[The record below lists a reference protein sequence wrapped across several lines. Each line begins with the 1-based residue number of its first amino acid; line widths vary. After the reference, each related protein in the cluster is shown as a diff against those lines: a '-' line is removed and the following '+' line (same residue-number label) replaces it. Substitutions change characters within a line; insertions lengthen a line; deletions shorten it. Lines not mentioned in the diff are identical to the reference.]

1 MASCLVPDFPAVMM
15 ALEHLGELDR
25 RLKEE
30 KVPFSPDASHH
41 LEEIAAAVTKLEAS
55 RRSVHERLEVETI
68 ESGKVRHQLRKA
80 QDEISRDIMAD
91 VAAARESNA
100 KELELLRAD
109 LNRVS
114 ERHQATV
121 HRQEDLVAQNA
132 ALRPERE
139 RLKAEHERDTAVLN
153 RRTSLRLSGQVRLG
167 QTSNRVEE
175 VKTRVAA
182 VERDAAALRRDV
194 ARERE
199 TFAEA
204 KGRLLGE
211 MARAKE
217 RRLQQ
222 RQDNARKKKKLDQ
235 GALLQLDRDDRLAEL
250 THRGAQLER
259 AVERLTASRG
269 QHERRLREATHD
281 CRDAAQQKESGE
293 GELRALRTHY
303 ETTGQRLQED
313 LILVDRDLDE
323 GRAAGGV
330 RRERLADVTESF
342 KAQRREEDEA
352 RALYL
357 NVSRRLDRST
367 LRLEDRLASIA
378 RHRIE
383 AREMEEEI
391 GRLLETDI
399 LNRALFLEG
408 QEKLRRRMEVE
419 LRNTEGA
426 EEEKGQLARLLLEA
440 KREQEAHVA
449 KATAD
454 ISGARGRHRELCQE
468 EVTLR
473 RRSLT
478 SSDEVDLLDGRVTR
492 AARDLVQ
499 MESGYGGEIER
510 LAGDTGRVL
519 EESEAKERE
528 LEERE
533 ATLGEAQA
541 RFNQEES
548 TLRGLERLIAGLKE
562 ERSHLERSTE
572 DLRENTGNLQRPRE
586 EMKAALEATRDRHR
600 GLLVSQASEL
610 RAVEAG
616 IGDSGRKLEQV
627 SVENSRMRL
636 SILRMKEDIADARK
650 DKEGSGKR
658 IMALREEERA
668 LFERVLRGWR
678 EDLLVTREGRDGNR
692 DLLEAFGGVLGQLGN
707 RGVQFES
714 VNARVQQLLLH
725 ISKLGY

>member
-25 RLKEE
+25 RLREE
-30 KVPFSPDASHH
+30 KVPFSPEAGHH
-41 LEEIAAAVTKLEAS
+41 LKEIAAAVTKLEAS
-55 RRSVHERLEVETI
+55 RRSAHEQLEVETI
-68 ESGKVRHQLRKA
+68 ENGKVRHQLRKA

-100 KELELLRAD
+100 KELEGLRAD
-109 LNRVS
+109 LNGVS
-114 ERHQATV
+114 ELHRAAAS
-121 HRQEDLVAQNA
+121 RQEDLVRQNA

-139 RLKAEHERDTAVLN
+139 RLKAKHEGDMAVLN
-153 RRTSLRLSGQVRLG
+153 RQTGLRLGGRVRLG
-167 QTSNRVEE
+167 RTSDRAEE
-175 VKTRVAA
+175 VKARVAA
-182 VERDAAALRRDV
+182 AERDAAALRRDA

-199 TFAEA
+199 TFDEA

-211 MARAKE
+211 MERAKE
-217 RRLQQ
+217 ERLQQ
-222 RQDNARKKKKLDQ
+222 RRENARKKKELDR
-235 GALLQLDRDDRLAEL
+235 GALLQLDTDDRLAEL
-250 THRGAQLER
+250 THRSAQLGR
-259 AVERLTASRG
+259 AVERLTASRE
-269 QHERRLREATHD
+269 QHERQLTEAAQD
-281 CRDAAQQKESGE
+281 RRDAARQKESRE
-293 GELRALRTHY
+293 GELCALRRHY

-330 RRERLADVTESF
+330 RRERLADVAESF
-342 KAQRREEDEA
+342 EARRREEDEA
-352 RALYL
+352 RSLYL

-378 RHRIE
+378 RHRVE
-383 AREMEEEI
+383 AREMEEET
-391 GRLLETDI
+391 GRLLETDV

-408 QEKLRRRMEVE
+408 REKLRRRTEVE

-426 EEEKGQLARLLLEA
+426 EEEKGSAGASPAGSEAGAGGAR
-440 KREQEAHVA
+440 
-449 KATAD
+449 
-454 ISGARGRHRELCQE
+454 GARGRYRELCRE

-473 RRSLT
+473 RSLT
-478 SSDEVDLLDGRVTR
+478 SNDDEVDLLDGQVTR

-499 MESGYGGEIER
+499 TESGYGGEMER
-510 LAGDTGRVL
+510 LAGDTERVL
-519 EESEAKERE
+519 KESEAKERE
-528 LEERE
+528 LGERE

-541 RFNQEES
+541 RFDQEES
-548 TLRGLERLIAGLKE
+548 TLRGLERLIARLKE
-562 ERSHLERSTE
+562 EKSHLERSTE

-586 EMKAALEATRDRHR
+586 EMKAALEATRARHR

-616 IGDSGRKLEQV
+616 IGDGGRKLEQV
-627 SVENSRMRL
+627 SMENSRMRL

-650 DKEGSGKR
+650 DKEGSRKR

-668 LFERVLRGWR
+668 LFERVLQGWR
-678 EDLLVTREGRDGNR
+678 EDLLVTGEGRDGNR
-692 DLLEAFGGVLGQLGN
+692 HLLEAFGGVLGQLGN
-707 RGVQFES
+707 KGVQFES
-714 VNARVQQLLLH
+714 VNACVQQLLLH